1 MAGLFK
7 TPLCGFASKPSNF
20 GFDDTVEP
28 IKKNY

>member
-7 TPLCGFASKPSNF
+7 TSLRAYSSKPGNF